1 MSTENGTA
9 RPFLKWAGGKRQLL
23 SEIETHLPQEF
34 DSYDTYIEPFIG
46 GGAVLF
52 HFLSTR
58 SFQRMIALDVNPEL
72 ILCYQMIKSDVVLI
86 IRALK
91 KMKKEFP
98 VFENIEE
105 RKEYFYGIRAEWNLV
120 ETNVLKLSKKK
131 RILRV
136 AQTIFLNKTCFNGLF
151 RVNSKGKFNVPI
163 GSYQNPTICDEEN
176 LLNVS
181 KAIQNVEFHH
191 SEYAKVKQYLGKQ
204 TFVYFDPPYRPLT
217 TSSSFTAYSKS
228 GFNDKNQQEL
238 AALCIELSQLS
249 VSFLLSNSDPKNTD
263 VNDNFFDDLYSQ
275 FNINRV
281 YANRAIN
288 SKGSGRG
295 KITEI
300 LVRNYI

>member
-23 SEIETHLPQEF
+23 TEIEVHLPQKL

-52 HFLSTR
+52 RFLSTR
-58 SFQRMIALDVNPEL
+58 SFKRMIALDINPEL
-72 ILCYQMIKSDVVLI
+72 ILCYQMIQLDVDSVVKVLD
-86 IRALK
+86 
-91 KMKKEFP
+91 KMKNEYP
-98 VFENIEE
+98 AFENREA
-105 RKEYFYGIRAEWNLV
+105 RKEYFYGIRSDWNSIDS
-120 ETNVLKLSKKK
+120 NVFKLSKEKK
-131 RILRV
+131 IIRV

-163 GSYQNPTICDEEN
+163 GSYKNPTICDEEN

-181 KAIQNVEFHH
+181 KAIQNVEFHNC
-191 SEYAKVKQYLGKQ
+191 EYSKIKQFLGEQ
-204 TFVYFDPPYRPLT
+204 TFVYFDPPYRPLS
-217 TSSSFTAYSKS
+217 TSSSFTSYSKS
-228 GFNDKNQQEL
+228 GFNDENQQEL
-238 AALCIELSQLS
+238 AALCIDLNQLS

-263 VNDNFFDDLYSQ
+263 ANDNFFDDLYSQ
-275 FNINRV
+275 FNIYRV
-281 YANRAIN
+281 HANRAIN

-300 LVRNYI
+300 LVQNYI